1 MDRDADSDD
10 AGPGNVGLA
19 RASSAWRPEFPK
31 LAAPLLAWV
40 AVIPLSM
47 LLFAV
52 AIGVLALR

>member
-1 MDRDADSDD
+1 MDRESESDD
-10 AGPGNVGLA
+10 AGPGNVALA
-19 RASSAWRPEFPK
+19 RASAAWRPEFPK

-40 AVIPLSM
+40 AVIPLSV